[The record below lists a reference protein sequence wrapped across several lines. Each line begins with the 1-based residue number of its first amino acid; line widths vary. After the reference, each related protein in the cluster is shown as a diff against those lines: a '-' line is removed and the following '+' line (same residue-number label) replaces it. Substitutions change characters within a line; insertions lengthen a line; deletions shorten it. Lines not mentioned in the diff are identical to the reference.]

1 MCTISSISDPV
12 CFLGMSLIA
21 NVKSTRVHTLHTS
34 HARSG
39 KKLYNVISKPP
50 RLAEWNWRQKR
61 FATIEFHVETC
72 CINFKECLFSLK
84 ARCNCNDYQLIHDV
98 TASRTNTTP
107 SYFLRLCL
115 CYRKELFWLND
126 KSITTF

>member
-84 ARCNCNDYQLIHDV
+84 ARCNCNDYRLIHDV
-98 TASRTNTTP
+98 TTSRTNKMR
-107 SYFLRLCL
+107 SYFLGLCL
-115 CYRKELFWLND
+115 CYLNKSFRLNNAAFW
-126 KSITTF
+126 FF